1 MLNESALNIL
11 CDPDTHESLIQQG
24 DALVNPKSG
33 KRFPVRD
40 GQPCF
45 VEEAA
50 GVNRKYQSLYDW
62 IAPFYDVGEHAYFWL
77 TRKESYRVFLRN
89 SLEIPAK
96 ARVLEVSV
104 GTGANLPYLPAE
116 VEFYGLDLSWG
127 MLKRCRRN
135 LRRWER
141 EAFLCQG
148 EGERLPF
155 RDASFDVVFHVGGI
169 NFFDDRVRAIRE
181 MVRVARPGTRIVIAD
196 ETERAV
202 RTIYERM
209 PFVRRFFKSRET
221 EVRIPTELIPTE
233 MREVR
238 AETVFDGLVY
248 VLSFRTP
255 ATAGLQAS
263 GFHGS

>member
-1 MLNESALNIL
+1 MNQSALEIL
-11 CDPDTHESLIQQG
+11 CDPDTHAPLTQQG
-24 DALVNPKSG
+24 NALVNPKSG

-40 GQPCF
+40 GLPCF
-45 VEEAA
+45 VEAA
-50 GVNRKYQSLYDW
+50 TGVNRKYQSLYDR

-89 SLEIPAK
+89 ALEVPSN
-96 ARVLEVSV
+96 ARVLEVAV
-104 GTGANLPYLPAE
+104 GTGANLPYLPVD
-116 VEFYGLDLSWG
+116 VEFCGLDLSWG

-135 LRRWER
+135 LRRWKR

-148 EGERLPF
+148 EAERLPF

-169 NFFDDRVRAIRE
+169 NFFDDRFRAIRE
-181 MVRVARPGTRIVIAD
+181 LVRVARPGTRIVIAD
-196 ETERAV
+196 ETEQAV

-209 PFVRRFFKSRET
+209 PFVKRFFKSRET
-221 EVRIPTELIPTE
+221 EVNIPTELIPND

-255 ATAGLQAS
+255 ATAGLQVS
-263 GFHGS
+263 EPQGS

>member
-11 CDPDTHESLIQQG
+11 CDPDSHEPLIQQG
-24 DALVNPKSG
+24 DALVNPSRG
-33 KRFPVRD
+33 KRFPVHD
-40 GQPCF
+40 GVPCF

-50 GVNRKYQSLYDW
+50 GLNRKYQSLYDR

-77 TRKESYRVFLRN
+77 TRKESYRVFLGN
-89 SLEIPAK
+89 ALEVPTK

-104 GTGANLPYLPAE
+104 GTGANLPYLPADI
-116 VEFYGLDLSWG
+116 EFYGLDLSWG
-127 MLKRCRRN
+127 MLRHCRRN

-169 NFFDDRVRAIRE
+169 NFFDDRPRAIRE

-202 RTIYERM
+202 RTVYERM
-209 PFVRRFFKSRET
+209 PFVRRFFKSRKT
-221 EVRIPTELIPTE
+221 EVSIPTELIPTE
-233 MREVR
+233 MRDVR
-238 AETVFDGLVY
+238 TETVFDGLVY

-255 ATAGLQAS
+255 ATMS
-263 GFHGS
+263 